1 MSQPPHARVEVLKGA
16 RGCGAKHVSKSK
28 CKKHR
33 IVGTLLDVE
42 RLKNC
47 TPFRRE
53 AHFEVKAVK
62 THSVRT
68 RHRATKGPQVRHQSQ
83 PSAISATPAQRC
95 HTCHAKRR
103 SMCHACHTK
112 CRMRQRAIKGPQAR
126 HQSQPSAISATP
138 ATRNDSCVTKVC
150 VKDGV

>member
-68 RHRATKGPQVRHQSQ
+68 RHRA
-83 PSAISATPAQRC
+83 
-95 HTCHAKRR
+95 
-103 SMCHACHTK
+103 
-112 CRMRQRAIKGPQAR
+112 IKGPQAC
-126 HQSQPSAISATP
+126 HESQPSTISATP
-138 ATRNDSCVTKVC
+138 ATRNEGRCRQVPRLLGKTTVDVAKCHACHAKCHACHAKCRGVTARPRGPKRATRASPVP
-150 VKDGV
+150 